1 MTYYAQ
7 KLVRCE
13 FVKCADM
20 QECGKVNIIWNIH
33 EYVYEKNMMEKIS
46 KNISVSNKFA
56 WSYYSIWYCWNSLV
70 E

>member
-56 WSYYSIWYCWNSLV
+56 
-70 E
+70 